1 MTYFKEEINNLDFDD
16 YYTVIEEI
24 GQGHF
29 GVVQKAKSKLTNQKV
44 AVKLIDKTKLTYRDY
59 ELIERENSIMKLVN
73 HPNLVKLIDYYEN
86 EKTIFIVMDLLEGG
100 DLMTY
105 LTEKKGKLSE
115 RLAAKIIKLI
125 AEGIQYMNCYGLIH
139 RDLKPENIA
148 FKKKDDINS
157 LKIIDFGLTRTLAY
171 GENASEAI
179 GTIFYIAPEVFT
191 HKPYNNKVDIWS
203 IGVILYLL
211 LSGILPFDDQS
222 QDDKVIGKKVVFSH
236 QEYPNE
242 HFSARSNSCIEL
254 IDLCL
259 TKNPENR
266 ISIDEFL
273 NHSWITTQ
281 TKG

>member
-1 MTYFKEEINNLDFDD
+1 
-16 YYTVIEEI
+16 
-24 GQGHF
+24 
-29 GVVQKAKSKLTNQKV
+29 
-44 AVKLIDKTKLTYRDY
+44 
-59 ELIERENSIMKLVN
+59 
-73 HPNLVKLIDYYEN
+73 
-86 EKTIFIVMDLLEGG
+86 
-100 DLMTY
+100 
-105 LTEKKGKLSE
+105 
-115 RLAAKIIKLI
+115 
-125 AEGIQYMNCYGLIH
+125 MNCYGLIH

-211 LSGILPFDDQS
+211 LSGIPPFDDQS

-242 HFSARSNSCIEL
+242 HFSSRSNSCIEL

-259 TKNPENR
+259 TKNPEKR
-266 ISIDEFL
+266 IPIDEFL